1 MLWVAMSNAEPRF
14 TIVLPGGKVA
24 RIPADV
30 IMQYVEPGAEATHA
44 PIEASDEH
52 DDVVA
57 HDMKQDPATGQSDYH
72 TDWEQGD
79 CVYTDDAGLQQRR
92 YCWHRHPFGNDY
104 TEVYEG

>member
-1 MLWVAMSNAEPRF
+1 MSNDEPRF

-24 RIPADV
+24 RIPKDV
-30 IMQYVEPGAEATHA
+30 ILQYVEAGAEAKHA

-72 TDWEQGD
+72 TDWE
-79 CVYTDDAGLQQRR
+79 
-92 YCWHRHPFGNDY
+92 
-104 TEVYEG
+104 